1 MQNKNLL
8 GSLMVLAAAVLWG
21 TTGTAQSLAPAHLSA
36 YWTGTLRLVVAAAF
50 FAVYGLCTVPRSRWA
65 ADLRPI
71 GWGQVLLAGFCIA
84 GYNLAFFAGIKAN
97 GVAIGTA
104 VALGSGPVWAG
115 LLQWLFA
122 RQLPGA
128 AWWLGTLLAVAGGTL
143 MVLGGSADHAVSLRG
158 TLLCLVA
165 GLGYAAYALLNQRL
179 VRAAPPAT
187 VTLCVFAAAA
197 LIAVPAALAVSGP
210 FAATASD
217 VLVVGYLGVVATG
230 VAYLL
235 FSYAL
240 RWLTSATAV
249 TLALA
254 EPLVAF
260 GLAVA
265 VLHEQ
270 TTLGAW
276 IGLGGVLAGLAVV
289 MAAEVRG
296 PKPSAAPAS
305 SRTAKPPSGLSK

>member
-1 MQNKNLL
+1 
-8 GSLMVLAAAVLWG
+8 
-21 TTGTAQSLAPAHLSA
+21 
-36 YWTGTLRLVVAAAF
+36 
-50 FAVYGLCTVPRSRWA
+50 
-65 ADLRPI
+65 
-71 GWGQVLLAGFCIA
+71 
-84 GYNLAFFAGIKAN
+84 N

-115 LLQWLFA
+115 VLQWLFT
-122 RQLPGA
+122 RQVPRP
-128 AWWLGTLLAVAGGTL
+128 AWWLGTLLAVGGGTL
-143 MVLGGSADHAVSLRG
+143 MVLGGGADHAVSLRG
-158 TLLCLVA
+158 TVLCLVA
-165 GLGYAAYALLNQRL
+165 GISYAAYALVNQRL

-187 VTLCVFAAAA
+187 VTLCTFAAAA
-197 LIAVPAALAVSGP
+197 LVAVPVALAVSGP
-210 FAATASD
+210 FTATTSD
-217 VLVVGYLGVVATG
+217 LLVVGYLGVVATG

-240 RWLTSATAV
+240 RWVASATAV

-289 MAAEVRG
+289 MAAEVRQ
-296 PKPSAAPAS
+296 
-305 SRTAKPPSGLSK
+305 R

>member
-1 MQNKNLL
+1 MHNKTLL

-21 TTGTAQSLAPAHLSA
+21 TTGTAQSLAPPHLSA
-36 YWTGTLRLVVAAAF
+36 YWIGALRLVVAAAF
-50 FAVYGLCTVPRSRWA
+50 FAVYGLLTVPRNRWA
-65 ADLRPI
+65 GDLR
-71 GWGQVLLAGFCIA
+71 GLAWGQVLLAGMCIA
-84 GYNLAFFAGIKAN
+84 GYNLAFFAGVKAN

-115 LLQWLFA
+115 VLQWLST
-122 RQLPGA
+122 RHIPHP
-128 AWWLGTLLAVAGGTL
+128 AWWLGTLLAVAGGML
-143 MVLGGSADHAVSLRG
+143 MVLGGSATQAASLHG
-158 TLLCLVA
+158 TLLCLAA
-165 GLGYAAYALLNQRL
+165 GLAYAAYAVLNQRL
-179 VRAAPPAT
+179 VRNAPPAT
-187 VTLCVFAAAA
+187 VTLCVFGAAA
-197 LIAVPAALAVSGP
+197 LLAVPVALAVSGR

-235 FSYAL
+235 FSFAL
-240 RWLTSATAV
+240 RWVSSATAV

-265 VLHEQ
+265 VLHEP

-276 IGLGGVLAGLAVV
+276 VGLGGVLAGLAVV
-289 MAAEVRG
+289 MAHEVRG
-296 PKPSAAPAS
+296 RSQKNNEIS
-305 SRTAKPPSGLSK
+305 L

>member
-1 MQNKNLL
+1 MQNKTLL

-21 TTGTAQSLAPAHLSA
+21 TTGTAQSLAPPHLSA
-36 YWTGTLRLVVAAAF
+36 YWIGALRLVIASGF
-50 FAVYGLCTVPRSRWA
+50 FAAYGLLTVPRRRWVSE
-65 ADLRPI
+65 LRQLA
-71 GWGQVLLAGFCIA
+71 WGQVLLAGVCIA
-84 GYNLAFFAGIKAN
+84 GYNLAFFAGVKAN

-115 LLQWLFA
+115 VLQWLFT
-122 RQLPGA
+122 RQVPRP

-143 MVLGGSADHAVSLRG
+143 MVLGGNAEHAVSLPG

-165 GLGYAAYALLNQRL
+165 GISYAAYALVNQRL

-187 VTLCVFAAAA
+187 VTLCTFAAAA
-197 LIAVPAALAVSGP
+197 LVAVPVALAVSGP
-210 FAATASD
+210 FSATTSD

-240 RWLTSATAV
+240 RWVTSATAV

-289 MAAEVRG
+289 MAAEVR
-296 PKPSAAPAS
+296 PRKA
-305 SRTAKPPSGLSK
+305 

>member
-1 MQNKNLL
+1 MQNKTLL

-21 TTGTAQSLAPAHLSA
+21 TTGTAQSLAPPHLSA
-36 YWTGTLRLVVAAAF
+36 YWIGALRLVVASGF
-50 FAVYGLCTVPRSRWA
+50 FAIYLLLTVPRSRWA
-65 ADLRPI
+65 GDLRALP
-71 GWGQVLLAGFCIA
+71 WGRVLLAGMCVA

-115 LLQWLFA
+115 VLQWLLT
-122 RQLPGA
+122 RQIPRP

-143 MVLGGSADHAVSLRG
+143 MVLGGGAEHAVSLHG
-158 TLLCLVA
+158 TLLCLAA
-165 GLGYAAYALLNQRL
+165 GLSYAAYAVLNQGL

-187 VTLCVFAAAA
+187 VTLCVFGAAA
-197 LIAVPAALAVSGP
+197 LVAVPVALVVSGP
-210 FAATASD
+210 FSATATD

-240 RWLTSATAV
+240 RWVASATAV

-289 MAAEVRG
+289 MAAEVRQR
-296 PKPSAAPAS
+296 KN
-305 SRTAKPPSGLSK
+305 

>member
-1 MQNKNLL
+1 MQNKTLL

-21 TTGTAQSLAPAHLSA
+21 TTGTAQSLAPPHLSA
-36 YWTGTLRLVVAAAF
+36 TWIGALRLVVASGF
-50 FAVYGLCTVPRSRWA
+50 FAAYGLLTVPPSRWA
-65 ADLRPI
+65 GDLRALP
-71 GWGQVLLAGFCIA
+71 WGRVLLAGMCVA
-84 GYNLAFFAGIKAN
+84 GYNLAFFAGVKAN

-115 LLQWLFA
+115 VLQWLFT
-122 RQLPGA
+122 RQIPRP

-143 MVLGGSADHAVSLRG
+143 MVLGGGADHAVSLRG
-158 TLLCLVA
+158 TLLCLAA
-165 GLGYAAYALLNQRL
+165 GLSYAAYAVLNQGL

-187 VTLCVFAAAA
+187 VTLCVFGAAA
-197 LIAVPAALAVSGP
+197 LVAVPVALAVSGP
-210 FAATASD
+210 FSATATD

-240 RWLTSATAV
+240 RWVASATAV

-289 MAAEVRG
+289 MAAEVRQR
-296 PKPSAAPAS
+296 KN
-305 SRTAKPPSGLSK
+305 

>member
-1 MQNKNLL
+1 
-8 GSLMVLAAAVLWG
+8 MVLSAAVLWG
-21 TTGTAQSLAPAHLSA
+21 TTGTAQSLAPPHLSA
-36 YWTGTLRLVVAAAF
+36 YWVGALRLVVAAGF
-50 FAVYGLCTVPRSRWA
+50 FALYGLCSVPRGRWTGG
-65 ADLRPI
+65 LPVLP
-71 GWGQVLLAGFCIA
+71 WGRVVLAGSCVA

-97 GVAIGTA
+97 GVAVGTA

-115 LLQWLFA
+115 ILQWLFT
-122 RQLPGA
+122 RQIPRP
-128 AWWLGTLLAVAGGTL
+128 AWWLGTLLAVAGGTV
-143 MVLGGSADHAVSLRG
+143 MVLSGSADHATSLPG
-158 TLLCLVA
+158 TLLCLLA
-165 GLGYAAYALLNQRL
+165 GLSYAAYALVNQRL

-187 VTLCVFAAAA
+187 VTLYVFGIAA
-197 LIAVPAALAVSGP
+197 LLAIPVALGLSGP
-210 FAATASD
+210 FIATASD
-217 VLVVGYLGVVATG
+217 LLVVGYLGVVATG

-240 RWLTSATAV
+240 RWVSSATAV

-289 MAAEVRG
+289 VAAEL
-296 PKPSAAPAS
+296 K
-305 SRTAKPPSGLSK
+305 K